1 MAGEESGAPLRPPCS
16 CRVPIAHEKRMCT
29 VQRDVLWQVQSAANM
44 VTEVQ
49 GGDQSFH
56 TPKTF
61 CCSYQSPEHPEEHV
75 STLLGYTC
83 FSFALT
89 LAVKKNLETLAFQW
103 AASTPELPAGLGPS
117 PCPTLCVGH
126 KGMAVEE
133 EGAWIWG
140 PQAAQALQSC
150 SRPRG
155 Q

>member
-1 MAGEESGAPLRPPCS
+1 MS
-16 CRVPIAHEKRMCT
+16 T